1 MNARPRGEEYK
12 GFRQA
17 EAAEQA
23 RLEALEREAT
33 AKRAAEKAAAERAA
47 AERAAMS
54 RVLLTFGDGRVG
66 DHYAA
71 LAFVATGV
79 VAFSC

>member
-47 AERAAMS
+47 AERAAM
-54 RVLLTFGDGRVG
+54 VE
-66 DHYAA
+66 
-71 LAFVATGV
+71 
-79 VAFSC
+79 